1 MSASRPPQS
10 PDPSRRAGAPWWS
23 PRHVALALMLAAG
36 AGLAVAMKPGS
47 RMAEQRP
54 ALNLE
59 EAIPRSFAAWRIDP
73 AMAPITVSPDVQA
86 ELEKIYSQ
94 TITRTYVNGEGT
106 RVMLAVAYGGDQ
118 SRATQVHKPEVCYP
132 MQGFQISNMVS
143 GVLDTL
149 AGRIPIMRMVATQ
162 GPRVEPITYWI
173 AVGDTVVRGALE
185 QNLARL
191 KYGLT
196 GTVPD
201 GILVRVSTISRNP
214 DASYAVQQQFID
226 DMLGAMPRE
235 LAGRL
240 TGRFGAVATAPNEP
254 RL

>member
-1 MSASRPPQS
+1 MN
-10 PDPSRRAGAPWWS
+10 APWYS
-23 PRHVALALMLAAG
+23 PRHLVLALILLAG
-36 AGLAVAMKPGS
+36 AGLAVAMKPNA

-54 ALNLE
+54 ALKLD
-59 EAIPRSFAAWRIDP
+59 EAIPRSFGAWRLDP
-73 AMAPITVSPDVQA
+73 TMAPITVSPDVQA
-86 ELEKIYSQ
+86 ELDKIYSE
-94 TITRTYVNGEGT
+94 TVTRTYVNSEGA
-106 RVMLAVAYGGDQ
+106 RIMLAVAYGGDQ

-132 MQGFQISNMVS
+132 MQGFQISDMVAA
-143 GVLDTL
+143 VLDTM
-149 AGRIPIMRMVATQ
+149 AGQIPIMRMVATQ

-201 GILVRVSTISRNP
+201 GILVRVSTISRNA
-214 DASYAVQQQFID
+214 DASYALQRQFID
-226 DMLGAMPRE
+226 DMLAAMPPE

-240 TGRFGAVATAPNEP
+240 VGRFGPAASASASTSP
-254 RL
+254 RM